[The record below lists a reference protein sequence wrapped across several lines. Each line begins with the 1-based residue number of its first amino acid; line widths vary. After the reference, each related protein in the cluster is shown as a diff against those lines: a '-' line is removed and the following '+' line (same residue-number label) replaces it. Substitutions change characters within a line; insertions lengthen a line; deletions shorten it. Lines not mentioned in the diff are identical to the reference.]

1 MDDYINEEVI
11 ELNEIIEENE
21 NIAMRRVKT
30 HRAGPKDSGRTL
42 YRMVAVS
49 FGMLCVLQVTLNISL
64 RLSFS
69 CSDKERDQI
78 KACYNTTGLAQDRDQ
93 PNTSRGILGLCTERD
108 QCRKNRN
115 QLERERVQLES
126 ERDQLESE
134 RDQLE
139 SERDQLES
147 ERDQL
152 ESERDQL
159 QSERDQLKCERDQ
172 LEKTNQNQLQE
183 CYNAFTKDRD
193 MMSDRVSLLIN
204 EKVTLEKGLSGC
216 EKMCPEGW
224 KKFGFNSCYYL
235 SAEKKPWEYAEQDCL
250 GRGAHLVIINSEEEQ
265 KFLNALRTISWIGLN
280 ERETWK

>member
-93 PNTSRGILGLCTERD
+93 PNTSR
-108 QCRKNRN
+108 
-115 QLERERVQLES
+115 
-126 ERDQLESE
+126 
-134 RDQLE
+134 
-139 SERDQLES
+139 
-147 ERDQL
+147 
-152 ESERDQL
+152 
-159 QSERDQLKCERDQ
+159 
-172 LEKTNQNQLQE
+172 
-183 CYNAFTKDRD
+183 
-193 MMSDRVSLLIN
+193 
-204 EKVTLEKGLSGC
+204 